1 MEKKKESILP
11 MLVMLITLGIGVI
24 ILVKFVF
31 LSE

>member
-1 MEKKKESILP
+1 MEKKKESTLP
-11 MLVMLITLGIGVI
+11 MWGMLITLGIGVI